1 MGCKI
6 CKPKIM
12 DCLTCPKNTNPK
24 ELFCFEKED
33 CSVPFAM
40 VHNGKIIG
48 YETKEEE

>member
-1 MGCKI
+1 
-6 CKPKIM
+6 M

-40 VHNGKIIG
+40 VRNGEIIG
-48 YETKEEE
+48 YETESSTMQDNG